1 MAYMLVYM
9 LKSFTAEVRSTEV
22 RELMKRD
29 AVRRKTIQMRHASV
43 ASAVKTGIPPELVG
57 DGGGGSSGGGGGP
70 PEPGTLR
77 GVKRKLSTDSSAEDY
92 SNEYSY
98 SNCRV
103 FPVKFQPH
111 LRNKVDKD
119 NLEFD
124 EEINEKK
131 QQRIEIVRRKNRE
144 KRKMRE
150 MYTCEYFV
158 ITFKER
164 KQKLGKSRIMSINLI
179 QIVKIYENVQIG

>member
-43 ASAVKTGIPPELVG
+43 ASAVKSGVPPELVG
-57 DGGGGSSGGGGGP
+57 DGGGGSSGGP

-77 GVKRKLSTDSSAEDY
+77 GVKRKLSTDTSAEDY

-158 ITFKER
+158 LTLK
-164 KQKLGKSRIMSINLI
+164 KTSRSRLKGVSEISNDDNIL
-179 QIVKIYENVQIG
+179 KC